1 MYLKNNSNLDKQG
14 TLCNVQICTYV
25 RQLFP
30 DFFKTKDYNR
40 IGSNFPFMHFSLES
54 KHLDMLIQKH
64 QQLSSKRK
72 HSITSS
78 SPRDF
83 KYFSLTPRPRRIFPL
98 MQRSSEKLFSIAILV
113 QDLCQQNSCVDGFRK
128 LNRKEIGSNY
138 FVILP
143 FVSKRVLQRVLQN
156 TFACVF
162 IMDFN
167 YLAQASVLA

>member
-1 MYLKNNSNLDKQG
+1 
-14 TLCNVQICTYV
+14 
-25 RQLFP
+25 
-30 DFFKTKDYNR
+30 
-40 IGSNFPFMHFSLES
+40 
-54 KHLDMLIQKH
+54 
-64 QQLSSKRK
+64 
-72 HSITSS
+72 
-78 SPRDF
+78 
-83 KYFSLTPRPRRIFPL
+83 

-128 LNRKEIGSNY
+128 LNRKEIGSSNY

-167 YLAQASVLA
+167 YLA